1 MPTGIREND
10 KFILKLNLANIISQ
24 IASDKHIDANI
35 INAIID
41 AISQMDP
48 MKLKELLT
56 TLNQSLNNDTLGFL
70 ININDTSF
78 KALFNWL
85 TTGIPML
92 VTSKGGT
99 LIFI

>member
-1 MPTGIREND
+1 
-10 KFILKLNLANIISQ
+10 
-24 IASDKHIDANI
+24 
-35 INAIID
+35 
-41 AISQMDP
+41 

-92 VTSKGGT
+92 VTSKEGHTHIYLDKEKVFYLLHIVYEHLFSEPLPIVKTAIYRSKEGGDGSAN
-99 LIFI
+99 